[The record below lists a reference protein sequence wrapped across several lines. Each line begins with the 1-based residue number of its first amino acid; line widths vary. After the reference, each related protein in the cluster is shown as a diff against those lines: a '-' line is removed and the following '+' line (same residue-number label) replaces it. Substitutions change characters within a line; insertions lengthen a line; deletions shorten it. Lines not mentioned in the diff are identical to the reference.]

1 MSDVIGEFEPQEQ
14 VEYVTPTRRALR
26 VSPEA
31 QATERF
37 INEPPPRIKPK
48 MSVPALVARAVLMAL
63 AAGLG
68 LWILPILFRQHSWM
82 WFTIFALAILLV
94 FIIYSTRRFVPAK
107 YIFPGAFFMA
117 VLLIV
122 PVIMTIHYSFTNFGD
137 GFRGTKEQAI
147 NNIVANSVEQTPG
160 GAMFNVAYGVREGA
174 DVATG
179 PFTFF
184 LINQADVE
192 GGAPQIFFGDEETP
206 VTAFDGSATVENG
219 RVTGV
224 DGYQMLTPHEV
235 NAVFSQLQNT
245 AIPVDDVSAIKPLG
259 INTAFQGRT
268 AIQYD
273 EATDTLTNIN
283 TGEVYHVGY
292 IGGNQFWVDANG
304 NRAFTQSWLQ
314 NVGFANYTR
323 LLTDHAIQQQFLSAF
338 GWTLLFA
345 FGSVLLSFLVG
356 YILAMVL
363 NDPRLK
369 FRKLMRSLLLLPYAI
384 PGFISILIWS
394 NFYNRDFGLINQ
406 FLGTHI
412 NWFGEANWARLAIFI
427 TNTWLGFPYMFI
439 VCTGALQSIPA
450 DVKEAAAIDG
460 ASGLQRTLR
469 ITTPLLLVSVAPLL
483 VSSFAFNFN
492 NFNMIQLL
500 TQGGPTQAGNVR
512 GSTDILLSMIYR
524 IAFGGAGA
532 QFGFASAVSVGLF
545 ILTGLLAAIQFRMT
559 RKLEDFN

>member
-1 MSDVIGEFEPQEQ
+1 VFEERPVET
-14 VEYVTPTRRALR
+14 VEYVTEPRASLR
-26 VSPEA
+26 ESQEEL
-31 QATERF
+31 ATDELVR
-37 INEPPPRIKPK
+37 EGPPRIGPK
-48 MSVPALVARAVLMAL
+48 TSVPALIFRIAAMAL
-63 AAGLG
+63 AAALG
-68 LWILPILFRQHSWM
+68 AWMIPILIRQHSWM
-82 WFTIFALAILLV
+82 WLAIFTIAIILI

-107 YIFPGAFFMA
+107 YIFPGTFFMA

-137 GFRGTKEQAI
+137 GFRGSKEQAI
-147 NNIVANSVEQTPG
+147 NAIVRNSVQQTPG
-160 GAMFNVAYGVREGA
+160 GALFNVAYGVPEGG
-174 DVATG
+174 DIVNG

-184 LINQADVE
+184 LINQADTADGNPPVY
-192 GGAPQIFFGDEETP
+192 FGDEE
-206 VTAFDGSATVENG
+206 DGVAPFEGAATVVDG
-219 RVTGV
+219 RVTAV
-224 DGYQMLTPHEV
+224 EGYQLLSTREV
-235 NAVFSQLQNT
+235 NAAFAQIQNT
-245 AIPVDDVSAIKPLG
+245 AIQADEESAIKPLG
-259 INTAFQGRT
+259 INTAFQGRFT
-268 AIQYD
+268 KVYD
-273 EATDTLTNIN
+273 PATDSIRDIN
-283 TGEVYHVGY
+283 TGDVYTVQDFN
-292 IGGNQFWVDANG
+292 GNLFFADQNG
-304 NRAFTQSWLQ
+304 NRLMQSWLQ

-323 LLTDHAIQQQFLSAF
+323 LFTDHGIQQQFLGAF

-369 FRKLMRSLLLLPYAI
+369 GRRIMRSLLLLPYAI

-406 FLGTHI
+406 ILHTHI
-412 NWFGEANWARLAIFI
+412 NWFGDANWARLAIFI

-460 ASGLQRTLR
+460 ATGLQRTLR

-500 TQGGPTQAGNVR
+500 TQGGPTQAGNIR

-545 ILTGLLAAIQFRMT
+545 ILTALLAAIQFRMT

>member
-1 MSDVIGEFEPQEQ
+1 MSDVVEEYDPQVAEYQ
-14 VEYVTPTRRALR
+14 AKVEG
-26 VSPEA
+26 
-31 QATERF
+31 
-37 INEPPPRIKPK
+37 IPPAYSLADSAPPQKPK
-48 MSVPALVARAVLMAL
+48 VSIPAIIFRIIAMAL
-63 AAGLG
+63 AAALG
-68 LWILPILFRQHSWM
+68 VWMIPILIRQHSWM
-82 WFTIFALAILLV
+82 WLAIV
-94 FIIYSTRRFVPAK
+94 SIAIICIFVIYSTRRFVPAK
-107 YIFPGAFFMA
+107 YIFPGTFFMA

-147 NNIVANSVEQTPG
+147 ESIITNSVQQTPG
-160 GAMFNVAYGVREGA
+160 GATFNVTYGIRGGA
-174 DVATG
+174 TVEEG

-184 LINQADVE
+184 LVNQANANDP
-192 GGAPQIFFGDEETP
+192 APQVYFGDEDTP
-206 VTAFDGSATVENG
+206 MTPFEGDATVVNG
-219 RVTGV
+219 RVTEV
-224 DGYQMLTPHEV
+224 EGYQVLQPREV
-235 NAVFSQLQNT
+235 NAAFGLIQNT
-245 AIPVDDVSAIKPLG
+245 AIPVDDQSAIKPLG
-259 INTAFQGRT
+259 INTAFQGRF
-268 AIQYD
+268 AITYD
-273 EATDTLTNIN
+273 PATDTLTNVD
-283 TGEVYHVGY
+283 TGEVFHVG
-292 IGGNQFWVDANG
+292 IVGGNEMFVDANG

-323 LLTDHAIQQQFLSAF
+323 LFTDHAIQQEFFSAF

-369 FRKLMRSLLLLPYAI
+369 GRKLIRSLLLLPYAI

-406 FLGTHI
+406 FLNAHI
-412 NWFGEANWARLAIFI
+412 NWFGDANWARLAIFI

-460 ASGLQRTLR
+460 ATGIQRTLR

-483 VSSFAFNFN
+483 VASFAFNFN

-500 TQGGPTQAGNVR
+500 TGGGPIQAGNIR

-524 IAFGGAGA
+524 ISFSGANS

-545 ILTGLLAAIQFRMT
+545 LLTGILAAIQFKMT
-559 RKLEDFN
+559 RKLEDIT